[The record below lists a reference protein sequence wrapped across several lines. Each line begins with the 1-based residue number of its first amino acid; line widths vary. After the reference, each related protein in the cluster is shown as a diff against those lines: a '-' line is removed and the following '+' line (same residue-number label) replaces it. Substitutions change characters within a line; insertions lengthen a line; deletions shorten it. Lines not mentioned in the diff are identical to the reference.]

1 MCCAGNWRL
10 FGSNTPGRRDPA
22 PVVRPGHRTHH
33 SGPAGSLLLD
43 HPGRTRLAEPPPH
56 DPAHRGLVRQAV
68 AAAEGFSRTNERPAK
83 GLDRKVECVCGVI
96 LELRTQ
102 GLYCPPCRARS
113 RSERKRSLDAAWRR
127 HDQRQQRHM
136 DPTYADGPGAD
147 VGELIE
153 AVGRLVDVL
162 ERGRPEYGRSSRPST
177 SLALPTLRA
186 AEPRRMPGP
195 RREGGIPADRVELQ

>member
-1 MCCAGNWRL
+1 MTTNDK
-10 FGSNTPGRRDPA
+10 TP
-22 PVVRPGHRTHH
+22 
-33 SGPAGSLLLD
+33 S
-43 HPGRTRLAEPPPH
+43 
-56 DPAHRGLVRQAV
+56 
-68 AAAEGFSRTNERPAK
+68 K

-113 RSERKRSLDAAWRR
+113 RSERKRSLDAAWRQ

-136 DPTYADGPGAD
+136 DPTYADGPSAD

-153 AVGRLVDVL
+153 AVGRLVDAL
-162 ERGRPEYGRSSRPST
+162 ERGRPEHGRYSRPST